1 MAFWLPAIVMAT
13 GIMAVI
19 QYGINALLP
28 FVFLLLFL
36 AGSIIGVLLLWYELD
51 QYNPVLQQICS
62 AGKKVNCSA
71 ILQSKAA
78 KIGGISWSTIGFS
91 YFMGGLLLLLLWG
104 ITNPLMLFTLAWLNV
119 FAIPYVF
126 YSVYYQ
132 LRIAKQWCVLCLFVQ
147 GLLVLQLIVA
157 TVARWH
163 TLWPLNLI
171 TAPLLI
177 QLVIIF
183 SIPYM
188 VVNILFPALLKAK
201 ERNRINNEL
210 QKLKHNLQIFDA
222 LIAKQKIITTPTES
236 LGITIGNPNA
246 KHHLAKVCSP
256 YCSPCSKAHL
266 LIDELLENNPDIRL
280 QIIFNAFDNDQDIN
294 TPPIKHLLAISENGS
309 EQTIKQALDAWYLAD
324 KKDYGTFAAV
334 YPMNGELKQQTDK
347 IKAMR
352 EWCDKTDITFT
363 PTFFIDG
370 YQLPDI
376 YTVTDLKYFLSV

>member
-280 QIIFNAFDNDQDIN
+280 QIYSMLLIM
-294 TPPIKHLLAISENGS
+294 IKI
-309 EQTIKQALDAWYLAD
+309 
-324 KKDYGTFAAV
+324 
-334 YPMNGELKQQTDK
+334 
-347 IKAMR
+347 
-352 EWCDKTDITFT
+352 
-363 PTFFIDG
+363 
-370 YQLPDI
+370 
-376 YTVTDLKYFLSV
+376 